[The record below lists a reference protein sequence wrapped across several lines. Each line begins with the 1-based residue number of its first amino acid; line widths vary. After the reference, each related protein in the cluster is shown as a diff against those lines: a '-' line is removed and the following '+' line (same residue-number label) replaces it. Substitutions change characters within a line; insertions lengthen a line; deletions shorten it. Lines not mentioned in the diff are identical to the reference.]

1 MTRRAAPVQGRRWS
15 SDGNGVLLLVAAVGA
30 FAAAGLLSV
39 VREQI
44 HPANAALVLMLVVI
58 GAAMV
63 GGRGPSIVAA
73 AVAALAF
80 NFFFTPPYLT
90 LRIADTEDLLTFVL
104 LLVGGLAVSQ
114 LTVVAAER
122 GGRAAR
128 QRLGVRRLHELSELA
143 LHSASSEV
151 LLDRATTY
159 LTDELCLVRCDFEWG
174 DREVHPPDL
183 DHRGVID
190 GPLRHAPGGFE
201 LPRQGVA
208 LPVRSAGGD
217 VLGRFHLTPSPTHGV
232 AMFDREVALLVADLL
247 APALGDRRRRTGG

>member
-1 MTRRAAPVQGRRWS
+1 MGSEPPHILLPAAALS
-15 SDGNGVLLLVAAVGA
+15 A
-30 FAAAGLLSV
+30 FCAAGLLSV
-39 VREQI
+39 VRDQI

-58 GAAMV
+58 AAAMA
-63 GGRGPSIVAA
+63 GGRRA
-73 AVAALAF
+73 AVAAATVGALSF

-90 LRIADTEDLLTFVL
+90 LRIADAEDVLTFVL

-114 LTVVAAER
+114 LSHVAAVR

-128 QRLGVRRLHELSELA
+128 HRLGVRRLHELSELA

-159 LTDELCLVRCDFEWG
+159 LTDELGLISCTFEWG
-174 DREVHPPDL
+174 DLEPHPPDL

-201 LPRQGVA
+201 LPRSGVS
-208 LPVRSAGGD
+208 LPVRSADGD
-217 VLGRFHLTPSPTHGV
+217 VLGRFVLSPSPTHGV

-247 APALGDRRRRTGG
+247 APALDDRRRRTGG